1 MKEKTS
7 ITLSREVLARVDK
20 LAGST
25 SSRSAFIEAVLR
37 DYLKKRARAAI
48 EARDLA
54 LINANADKLNAEA
67 EDVLE
72 YQDLD
77 WSTGTVERRFVGVLA
92 RAHRDVRTGGT
103 LARGIPAHI
112 LHVSTPG
119 EPGRLELVRQR
130 LHHGGIHA
138 AGALQ

>member
-7 ITLSREVLARVDK
+7 ITLSQDVLARIDK

-54 LINANADKLNAEA
+54 LINANAGKLNAEA
-67 EDVLE
+67 ED
-72 YQDLD
+72 
-77 WSTGTVERRFVGVLA
+77 
-92 RAHRDVRTGGT
+92 
-103 LARGIPAHI
+103 
-112 LHVSTPG
+112 
-119 EPGRLELVRQR
+119 
-130 LHHGGIHA
+130 
-138 AGALQ
+138 ALQYQARTWLTDADPD